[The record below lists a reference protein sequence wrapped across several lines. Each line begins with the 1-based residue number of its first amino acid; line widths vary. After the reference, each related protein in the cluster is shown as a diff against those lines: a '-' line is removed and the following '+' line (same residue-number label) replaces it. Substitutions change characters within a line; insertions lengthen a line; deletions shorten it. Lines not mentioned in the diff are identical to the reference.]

1 MRFDIKALAM
11 LHGLQVFGGEGGA
24 GGAAGGSAGAGAGA
38 DGAGAAGVTAPDAG
52 ERILTGLGVPAD
64 KISKR
69 SRARVSAMHRDDGAA
84 AEAAQTQD
92 DAANGTDDGQEMP
105 KRLTWDEIMADP
117 EYNEQAQKMMQK
129 RLAKSKKSE
138 QALKDLTPALELMAR
153 KYGIDAE
160 DISKLDVQAL
170 NKAVTEDKAYYEERA
185 DELGIPVEEAMRI
198 DQLERRNK
206 LLEHQNEQTL
216 EQRRLQEHFDGLV
229 QQAAKLQETYPGFDL
244 QTELENPVFAR
255 LTAPG
260 SLISVED
267 AYFAVHRKEI
277 QTAAMQVAAQKT
289 AQQISNSIQAG
300 QRRPAENGSASQA
313 ASISAPTTM
322 SRARRDEIK
331 RRMRSAAANGEKLYP
346 GTF

>member
-1 MRFDIKALAM
+1 MKLKDTGLTAQDIKDKVKKYMIETYERFDFIAETAEGMYLYDENGTPYLDFYAGIAVNNAGSRNPKVVAAVKDQVDDIMHTFNYPYTIPQALLAEKVCETIGM
-11 LHGLQVFGGEGGA
+11 
-24 GGAAGGSAGAGAGA
+24 
-38 DGAGAAGVTAPDAG
+38 
-52 ERILTGLGVPAD
+52 D
-64 KISKR
+64 KIFFQNSGTE
-69 SRARVSAMHRDDGAA
+69 ANEAMI
-84 AEAAQTQD
+84 
-92 DAANGTDDGQEMP
+92 
-105 KRLTWDEIMADP
+105 K
-117 EYNEQAQKMMQK
+117 
-129 RLAKSKKSE
+129 
-138 QALKDLTPALELMAR
+138 MAR

-206 LLEHQNEQTL
+206 LLERQNDQTL

-229 QQAAKLQETYPGFDL
+229 QQAAKLQEMYPGFDL

-260 SLISVED
+260 SLVSVED

-313 ASISAPTTM
+313 ASISAQTTM